1 MKKNWLP
8 TPKAAEFLCCSG
20 QFLKRKR
27 DTYGGYLE
35 NKKHYQYRGDSVNAA
50 IIWDVELI
58 QKELNKRGMN
68 ARQSAGVK

>member
-1 MKKNWLP
+1 MLLR
-8 TPKAAEFLCCSG
+8 TPDASEFLQVSESY
-20 QFLKRKR
+20 LKRKR
-27 DTYGGYLE
+27 DTHGGYLE